1 MEESI
6 QAHLEGQRIRKNC
19 CQAVAPLH
27 VLAEHG
33 LLEAG
38 RIVLFMVAEDSESE
52 NNDTTKTTLRAAE
65 VCPESQDYT
74 VPGALNH
81 SLRVP
86 GRMWPVRYCHL

>member
-1 MEESI
+1 MGITTVPTTQSSQMEESI

-38 RIVLFMVAEDSESE
+38 RIVLFMS
-52 NNDTTKTTLRAAE
+52 
-65 VCPESQDYT
+65 
-74 VPGALNH
+74 
-81 SLRVP
+81 
-86 GRMWPVRYCHL
+86 GRG